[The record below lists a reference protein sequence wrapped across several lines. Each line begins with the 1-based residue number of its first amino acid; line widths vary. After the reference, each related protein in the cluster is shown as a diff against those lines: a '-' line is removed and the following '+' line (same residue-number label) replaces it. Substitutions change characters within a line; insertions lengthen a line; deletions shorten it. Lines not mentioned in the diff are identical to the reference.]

1 MCGNAESCCEGDL
14 NVREVRSAVDAPCGI
29 MVVACYSK
37 VDFRGGVNGKLV
49 AVVGDVVSLS
59 VVRYVVPGGS
69 DERVCKGME

>member
-1 MCGNAESCCEGDL
+1 M
-14 NVREVRSAVDAPCGI
+14 
-29 MVVACYSK
+29 
-37 VDFRGGVNGKLV
+37 DFRGGVNGKLV